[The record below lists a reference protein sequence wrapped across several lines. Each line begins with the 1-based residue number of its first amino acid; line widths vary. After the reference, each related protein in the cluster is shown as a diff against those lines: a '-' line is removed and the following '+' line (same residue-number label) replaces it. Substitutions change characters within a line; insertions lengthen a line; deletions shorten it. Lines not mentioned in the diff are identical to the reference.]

1 MTETDINLKKFALSK
16 TVELLKHGER
26 YAVLGESDVLKV
38 AQTFYDWLKEQDET
52 R

>member
-16 TVELLKHGER
+16 TVELLKETK
-26 YAVLGESDVLKV
+26 YDVLNESEIIKV
-38 AQTFYDWLKEQDET
+38 AERFYNWLKEQDET